1 MDNSLS
7 MNIRLIRKFIG
18 LCGFLLIM
26 VAQASRKEPKMEAPK
41 GAETRMLLLST
52 LGRRESGKKSD
63 LDEIKK
69 LQGTR
74 VKIPG
79 FMVPLTPDKKDP
91 TSTIDF
97 LLVPGLQSCIHVPPP
112 PPSQTVYVKMK
123 PGEKAKMTWDPLWI
137 EGTIKV
143 LDKPT
148 KENPDAMYVLDG
160 ISTSALSEKDRKE
173 VYETMLKDQ
182 ASRFDCA
189 GRDKLEPVC
198 QAQRKPAPKN
208 LGI

>member
-1 MDNSLS
+1 MDNSLL
-7 MNIRLIRKFIG
+7 MNLRVVRQFLYFVGLSTFLI
-18 LCGFLLIM
+18 
-26 VAQASRKEPKMEAPK
+26 AQASRKEPKLEIPK
-41 GAETRMLLLST
+41 GSETRLLLLST
-52 LGRRESGKKSD
+52 LGRRDSGKKAD
-63 LDEIKK
+63 LEEIKK
-69 LQGTR
+69 FQGAR

-123 PGEKAKMTWDPLWI
+123 TGGKAKMTWDPLWI

-148 KENPDAMYVLDG
+148 KENPDAMYVLEG
-160 ISTSALSEKDRKE
+160 ITTSALSEKDKKE

-198 QAQRKPAPKN
+198 QAQRKAPPKN